1 MQRTLRYAEDAEK
14 IRNNMNRKTIAGER
28 RRRKLMTA
36 LWALGIA
43 AVVIT
48 LIYLEQSAILYILCT
63 ISIAVLLLIVAFS
76 DLAHEQKGQD
86 LAQATDLPGA
96 ANRER

>member
-1 MQRTLRYAEDAEK
+1 
-14 IRNNMNRKTIAGER
+14 MNRKTIAGDR

-36 LWALGIA
+36 LWALGIG

-63 ISIAVLLLIVAFS
+63 VSIAVLLLIVAFS

-86 LAQATDLPGA
+86 VAQATDLPGA
-96 ANRER
+96 VNRER

>member
-1 MQRTLRYAEDAEK
+1 
-14 IRNNMNRKTIAGER
+14 MNRKTIAGDR

-43 AVVIT
+43 SVVIT

-63 ISIAVLLLIVAFS
+63 VSIAVLLLVVAFS

-86 LAQATDLPGA
+86 VAQATDLPGA
-96 ANRER
+96 VNRER